1 MDTDF
6 LGGDKYVFL
15 QFIKKCIPPGL
26 WRYNLRMTLCIHIFI
41 IKHCKLDLTHNCPT
55 LCQVSARPPV
65 SSRRNWQI
73 TLCRPLFLS
82 YGSVLEEHTI
92 L

>member
-6 LGGDKYVFL
+6 LGGDTYVFL
-15 QFIKKCIPPGL
+15 QFIKKYIPPAL
-26 WRYNLRMTLCIHIFI
+26 WRYNLHVTLCIHIFI
-41 IKHCKLDLTHNCPT
+41 IKHGKLNLTHSCST

-73 TLCRPLFLS
+73 TL
-82 YGSVLEEHTI
+82 
-92 L
+92 

>member
-1 MDTDF
+1 MDSDF

-15 QFIKKCIPPGL
+15 QFIKKYIPPAL
-26 WRYNLRMTLCIHIFI
+26 WRYNLYTILCIHNFI
-41 IKHCKLDLTHNCPT
+41 IKHYKLDLIHNCST
-55 LCQVSARPPV
+55 LCQVSDRPPV

-73 TLCRPLFLS
+73 TLCRPLFLP